1 MKNNKGFTLVEV
13 IAVIAIISILTGV
26 TITAVT
32 RYMQTSKKKTYKNY
46 ESNLKKAAANYMTS
60 HPELIAG
67 DVNLTLKVDTLIEE
81 GFLEEMTDPIDK
93 NKDCSESYVMVDGKR
108 EANQY
113 NIDFSNNKICL
124 ICPSYSSPGCGSSN
138 PPIDTPSTCQPVPV
152 NIEYDHSSLTNQN
165 VVAKVTSSSSTLT
178 ITNNGGSN
186 SYTFTKNGQF
196 TFNYT
201 GENNCAGTAIA
212 KVNWID
218 KTTPSASIE
227 YSESKKTTKPV
238 SAKLVKETEPIT
250 ILNNNGKSNYI
261 FKENGTFEFI
271 YQDKAGNV
279 GKTVAKVDWIENSS
293 EPPIDIPSTCQPVPV
308 NIEYD
313 HSSLTNQ
320 NVVAKVTSSSSTLTI
335 TNNGGSNS
343 YTFTKN
349 GQFTFNYTGENNCA
363 GTAIAKVNWIDKTTP
378 SASIEYSESKKTTKP
393 VSAKLVKETETITIL
408 NNNGKNSYTFKENG
422 TFEFIY
428 QDKAGNVGKTVA
440 KVDWIKNSSGEEKPT
455 TPDSND
461 KNDQGSG
468 NGSSNNHFDSNVTDS
483 NSPSHS
489 KDQDT
494 MTNKEQKKK
503 EEERQRKRKKYS
515 YLIIE
520 IILFIILILIIFYIR
535 KKRKKQDNYMD

>member
-165 VVAKVTSSSSTLT
+165 VVAKVTSS
-178 ITNNGGSN
+178 N
-186 SYTFTKNGQF
+186 
-196 TFNYT
+196 
-201 GENNCAGTAIA
+201 
-212 KVNWID
+212 
-218 KTTPSASIE
+218 
-227 YSESKKTTKPV
+227 
-238 SAKLVKETEPIT
+238 
-250 ILNNNGKSNYI
+250 
-261 FKENGTFEFI
+261 
-271 YQDKAGNV
+271 
-279 GKTVAKVDWIENSS
+279 
-293 EPPIDIPSTCQPVPV
+293 
-308 NIEYD
+308 
-313 HSSLTNQ
+313 
-320 NVVAKVTSSSSTLTI
+320 STLTI